1 MSEAHASHAPSATV
15 KLPPLK
21 IGSLELKHPTILAP
35 MEGVTDRAFRGL
47 IRSFG
52 GCGLTVTEFVSSEGM
67 KRKEPKAWRQAELDP
82 QERPVSIQIYGREPE
97 NMAEAARICE
107 GLGADIIDIN
117 LGCPSKHVTSGSSG
131 SALMKEPDRAQ
142 RIFQAVQA
150 AISVPMTVK
159 MRLGWDDASLNAPE
173 ISWIAQ
179 EEGAQLVTVHGRTR
193 EQMYKGAANW
203 EAVAEV
209 KRRVRVPVVVNGDI
223 LTARDALIALEQSGA
238 DGVMV
243 GRGSVRDPWIFERI
257 SAVLRGAP
265 FEEPS
270 LEARR
275 AALLRYLDL
284 LQQGV
289 RSELHALGRFKK
301 MIGFFTRGLPYG
313 DELREQMFHI
323 HSIEKIYQAAHV
335 YFDRLISEG
344 LHTGFSALHDAR
356 QLGDELTHKEEKY
369 AVYLR

>member
-1 MSEAHASHAPSATV
+1 MSDPQAPRE
-15 KLPPLK
+15 LPQAPALSPLQ
-21 IGSLELKHPTILAP
+21 IGPIQLAHPTILAP

-67 KRKEPKAWRQAELDP
+67 KRRDPKAWRQAALDP
-82 QERPVSIQIYGREPE
+82 DERPVSIQIYGRDPE
-97 NMAEAARICE
+97 SMAEAARACE
-107 GLGADIIDIN
+107 GMGADIIDIN
-117 LGCPSKHVTSGSSG
+117 LGCPSKHVTSGASG
-131 SALMKEPDRAQ
+131 SALMKEPDRAR
-142 RIFQAVQA
+142 RIFQAVKG

-159 MRLGWDDASLNAPE
+159 MRLGWDESRLNAPE

-193 EQMYKGAANW
+193 EQMYKGIADWAAI
-203 EAVAEV
+203 AEV
-209 KRRVRVPVVVNGDI
+209 KQRVGVPVIVNGDI
-223 LTARDALIALEQSGA
+223 LTARDALLALEASGA

-257 SAVLRGAP
+257 SAVLRGEP

-270 LEARR
+270 LDARR

-301 MIGFFTRGLPYG
+301 AIGFFTRGLPYG
-313 DELREQMFHI
+313 DELRAQIFQLHEIQAV
-323 HSIEKIYQAAHV
+323 YQAAHA
-335 YFDRLISEG
+335 YFDQLVEEG
-344 LHTGFSALHDAR
+344 LNQGFSALHEAY
-356 QLGDELTHKEEKY
+356 QPGAALSKKQEKY
-369 AVYLR
+369 AVFIR